1 MTRLASALWRLRG
14 GYSAPLRPLERAL
27 GGLRPRLLTSGT
39 AYGAISVGVPKES
52 FAGERRVALTPTS
65 VAALVK
71 AGIKS
76 VLVESGAGAEAKF
89 TDAGAQRCAPLLV
102 CCALSAVLGLSTD
115 SAGAARCATRCAL
128 SRARLPLR
136 GLTLALTPA
145 LSCSVRGGGRQDRA
159 HQRGVWHG
167 PRLQSARHLG
177 ERAEADAR
185 KVHAHQVRAR
195 ALQLL
200 HGYVP
205 KNAEREA

>member
-89 TDAGAQRCAPLLV
+89 TDAGALRCAPVLFAARCWFWV
-102 CCALSAVLGLSTD
+102 RRIALC
-115 SAGAARCATRCAL
+115 AARCA
-128 SRARLPLR
+128 
-136 GLTLALTPA
+136 ALTSA
-145 LSCSVRGGGRQDRA
+145 LACSVRGGGRQDRA
-159 HQRGVWHG
+159 HQRGV
-167 PRLQSARHLG
+167 RR
-177 ERAEADAR
+177 
-185 KVHAHQVRAR
+185 
-195 ALQLL
+195 
-200 HGYVP
+200 
-205 KNAEREA
+205 